1 MYISRVCV
9 YTYIYTQYIDQN
21 FNPNSNVTSLF
32 QIKEDSMLTA
42 ISSAEHSQN
51 VAEMRRR
58 IAELEIENQ
67 ELETSNQLHMKKVWF
82 EEH

>member
-1 MYISRVCV
+1 MYISRVCIS
-9 YTYIYTQYIDQN
+9 TYIYLQYTDQN
-21 FNPNSNVTSLF
+21 SNPNSNVTSLF

-67 ELETSNQLHMKKVWF
+67 ELETSNQLHMKKV
-82 EEH
+82 